1 MSANVPPRHTSDI
14 PISETLTKVPN
25 LTPVTTPT
33 DQLTDAGQVPDVPA
47 DLPYRVALHRV
58 HRLGSVRFALLERSY
73 PDLGDAWRAPLGEL
87 LAAGLDRRTAEA
99 IVLARDEV
107 DPHTEI
113 ERLDGAGVRALARTD
128 PAYPS
133 LLREIDDAPPVLYV
147 RGLFTHEDDQSV
159 AVVGTRRA
167 TAYGRQ
173 ATADLARGLATGGVT
188 VVSGLA
194 RGVDTIAHR
203 TALDT
208 GGRTIAVLANGL
220 DTLYPPENRRLADEI
235 AESGAIVSDYPLGTK
250 PRADFFPRRN
260 RILSGLSMGTLVVE
274 GDVKSGA
281 MITAK
286 FATEQN
292 RDVFAVPG
300 SISSPQSRGPLEL
313 IRDGATPVSSAQDI
327 LEALDLARVGAQLD
341 FGRAAPPESHEE
353 RTLMGVLTR
362 EPQHVDDVV
371 RRSGLAA
378 AIVSGTL
385 ALLELKGLV
394 RDVGGMQF
402 VRVRE
407 DATAY
412 GVDTV
417 DSSPLAEAIP
427 HDDEPA
433 S

>member
-1 MSANVPPRHTSDI
+1 MPSPTPASRDNVP
-14 PISETLTKVPN
+14 TLS
-25 LTPVTTPT
+25 PVTTQTTPST
-33 DQLTDAGQVPDVPA
+33 APSGTPHAGPPS
-47 DLPYRVALHRV
+47 DLAYRVALHRI
-58 HRLGSVRFALLERSY
+58 HRLGSVRFGVLERAF
-73 PDLGDAWRAPLGEL
+73 PDLSEVWRAPEGEL
-87 LAAGLDRRTAEA
+87 TAVGLDARTAQA
-99 IVLARDEV
+99 VVRARAEG
-107 DPHTEI
+107 DPDAEI
-113 ERLDGAGVRALARTD
+113 ERLQSAGVQAYAKID

-133 LLREIDDAPPVLYV
+133 RLREIDDAPPVLYV
-147 RGLFTHEDDQSV
+147 RGMLTPEDDCGV

-173 ATADLARGLATGGVT
+173 ATTELTRGLSASGVT

-220 DTLYPPENRRLADEI
+220 DTIYPPENRRMADEI
-235 AESGAIVSDYPLGTK
+235 AAQGALVSDYPLGTK

-260 RILSGLSMGTLVVE
+260 RILSGLALGTLVIE
-274 GDVKSGA
+274 GDFKSGA

-300 SISSPQSRGPLEL
+300 SIFSPQSRGPLSL
-313 IRDGATPVSSAQDI
+313 IKDGATPVGSAQDI
-327 LEALDLARVGAQLD
+327 LEALDLARLGAQLD
-341 FGRAAPPESHEE
+341 FGRAAPPESSEE
-353 RTLMGVLTR
+353 RALMGVLSR
-362 EPQHVDDVV
+362 EPQHIDEVA
-371 RRSGLAA
+371 RLAGLAA
-378 AIVSGTL
+378 AMVSGTL

-394 RDVGGMQF
+394 RDVGGMNF

-407 DATAY
+407 DGAVYDA
-412 GVDTV
+412 GESEDGR
-417 DSSPLAEAIP
+417 
-427 HDDEPA
+427 A

>member
-1 MSANVPPRHTSDI
+1 M
-14 PISETLTKVPN
+14 L
-25 LTPVTTPT
+25 
-33 DQLTDAGQVPDVPA
+33 
-47 DLPYRVALHRV
+47 
-58 HRLGSVRFALLERSY
+58 FRS
-73 PDLGDAWRAPLGEL
+73 
-87 LAAGLDRRTAEA
+87 
-99 IVLARDEV
+99 
-107 DPHTEI
+107 
-113 ERLDGAGVRALARTD
+113 
-128 PAYPS
+128 PS
-133 LLREIDDAPPVLYV
+133 RLREIDDAPPVLYV
-147 RGLFTHEDDQSV
+147 RGTLSPDDDYGV

-173 ATADLARGLATGGVT
+173 ATAELSRGLAAAGVT
-188 VVSGLA
+188 IVSGLA

-220 DTLYPPENRRLADEI
+220 DTIYPPENRRLAEEI
-235 AESGAIVSDYPLGTK
+235 TEHGAIVSDYPLGTK

-260 RILSGLSMGTLVVE
+260 RILSGLSLGTLVIE

-300 SISSPQSRGPLEL
+300 SIFSPQSRGPLSL
-313 IRDGATPVSSAQDI
+313 IRDGAMPISSAQEI
-327 LEALDLARVGAQLD
+327 LEALNLARLGAQLD
-341 FGRAAPPESHEE
+341 FGRAAPPASDEE

-362 EPQHVDDVV
+362 EPQHIDEVA
-371 RRSGLAA
+371 RQTGLAA
-378 AIVSGTL
+378 AMVSGTL

-394 RDVGGMQF
+394 RDVGGLNF

-407 DATAY
+407 DDAPYSVEETED
-412 GVDTV
+412 GR
-417 DSSPLAEAIP
+417 
-427 HDDEPA
+427 A

>member
-1 MSANVPPRHTSDI
+1 MT
-14 PISETLTKVPN
+14 
-25 LTPVTTPT
+25 TTPIP
-33 DQLTDAGQVPDVPA
+33 DSRPDARSSAPA
-47 DLPYRVALHRV
+47 DLAYRVALHRI
-58 HRLGSVRFALLERSY
+58 HRLGSVRFGILERAF
-73 PDLGDAWRAPLGEL
+73 PDLRDAWRASEGDLVAG
-87 LAAGLDRRTAEA
+87 GLDARTAQA
-99 IVLARDEV
+99 IVR
-107 DPHTEI
+107 
-113 ERLDGAGVRALARTD
+113 ARTEADPESEIDRLESSGTHAFARVD

-133 LLREIDDAPPVLYV
+133 RLREIDDAPPVLYV
-147 RGLFTHEDDQSV
+147 RGTLSPDDDYGV

-173 ATADLARGLATGGVT
+173 ATAELSRGLAAAGVT
-188 VVSGLA
+188 IVSGLA

-220 DTLYPPENRRLADEI
+220 DTIYPPENRRLAEEI
-235 AESGAIVSDYPLGTK
+235 TEHGAIVSDYPLGTK

-260 RILSGLSMGTLVVE
+260 RILSGLSLGTLVIE

-300 SISSPQSRGPLEL
+300 SIFSPQSRGPLSL
-313 IRDGATPVSSAQDI
+313 IRDGAMPISSAQEI
-327 LEALDLARVGAQLD
+327 LEALNLARLGAQLD
-341 FGRAAPPESHEE
+341 FGRAAPPASDEE

-362 EPQHVDDVV
+362 EPQHIDEVA
-371 RRSGLAA
+371 RQTGLAA
-378 AIVSGTL
+378 AMVSGTL

-394 RDVGGMQF
+394 RDVGGLNF

-407 DATAY
+407 DDAPYSVEETED
-412 GVDTV
+412 GR
-417 DSSPLAEAIP
+417 
-427 HDDEPA
+427 A

>member
-1 MSANVPPRHTSDI
+1 MTTAPR
-14 PISETLTKVPN
+14 
-25 LTPVTTPT
+25 
-33 DQLTDAGQVPDVPA
+33 PDRIEAASPHPGAPA
-47 DLPYRVALHRV
+47 DLAYRVALHRV
-58 HRLGSVRFALLERSY
+58 HRLGSVRFGLLERAF
-73 PDLGDAWRAPLGEL
+73 PDLRDAWRASAGEL
-87 LAAGLDRRTAEA
+87 AAAGLDARTAQA
-99 IVLARDEV
+99 VVHARAEG
-107 DPHTEI
+107 DPESEI
-113 ERLDGAGVRALARTD
+113 DRLRSASVQAFAKVD

-133 LLREIDDAPPVLYV
+133 RLREIDDAPPVLYV
-147 RGLFTHEDDQSV
+147 RGTLVPDDDWAV

-173 ATADLARGLATGGVT
+173 ATSELSRGLSASGVT

-220 DTLYPPENRRLADEI
+220 DTIYPPENRQLAEEI
-235 AESGAIVSDYPLGTK
+235 AAQGALVSDYPLGTK

-260 RILSGLSMGTLVVE
+260 RILSGLALGTLVIE
-274 GDVKSGA
+274 GDFKSGA

-300 SISSPQSRGPLEL
+300 SIFSPQSRGPLGL
-313 IRDGATPVSSAQDI
+313 IRDGAMPVSSAQDI
-327 LEALDLARVGAQLD
+327 LEALDIARLGAQLD
-341 FGRAAPPESHEE
+341 FGRAAPPESDDE
-353 RTLMGVLTR
+353 RALMGVLTR
-362 EPQHVDDVV
+362 EPQHIDDVA
-371 RRSGLAA
+371 RHAGLAA
-378 AIVSGTL
+378 AMVSGTL

-394 RDVGGMQF
+394 RDVGGMNF

-407 DATAY
+407 DDAAY
-412 GVDTV
+412 GVEQPKDGR
-417 DSSPLAEAIP
+417 
-427 HDDEPA
+427 A

>member
-1 MSANVPPRHTSDI
+1 MT
-14 PISETLTKVPN
+14 
-25 LTPVTTPT
+25 TTPIP
-33 DQLTDAGQVPDVPA
+33 DSRPDARSSAPA
-47 DLPYRVALHRV
+47 DLAYRVALHRI
-58 HRLGSVRFALLERSY
+58 HRLGSVRFGILERAF
-73 PDLGDAWRAPLGEL
+73 PDLRDAWRAPEGEL
-87 LAAGLDRRTAEA
+87 VAGGLDARTAQA
-99 IVLARDEV
+99 IVR
-107 DPHTEI
+107 
-113 ERLDGAGVRALARTD
+113 ARTEADPESEIDRLESSGTHAFARVD

-133 LLREIDDAPPVLYV
+133 RLREIDDAPPVLYV
-147 RGLFTHEDDQSV
+147 RGTLSPDDDYGV

-173 ATADLARGLATGGVT
+173 ATAELSRGLAAAGVT
-188 VVSGLA
+188 IVSGLA

-220 DTLYPPENRRLADEI
+220 DTIYPPENRRLAEEI
-235 AESGAIVSDYPLGTK
+235 TEHGAIVSDYPLGTK

-260 RILSGLSMGTLVVE
+260 RILSGLSLGTLVIE

-300 SISSPQSRGPLEL
+300 SIFSPQSRGPLSL
-313 IRDGATPVSSAQDI
+313 IRDGAMPISSAQEI
-327 LEALDLARVGAQLD
+327 LEALNLARLGAQLD
-341 FGRAAPPESHEE
+341 FGRAAPPASDEE

-362 EPQHVDDVV
+362 EPQHIDEVA
-371 RRSGLAA
+371 RQTGLAA
-378 AIVSGTL
+378 AMVSGTL

-394 RDVGGMQF
+394 RDVGGLNF

-407 DATAY
+407 DDAPYSVEETED
-412 GVDTV
+412 GR
-417 DSSPLAEAIP
+417 
-427 HDDEPA
+427 A